1 MAEDELPPGYEKME
15 ENGKKYILTPLLD
28 SEGNETRRIKI
39 SSLRDLTV
47 QHGKLTPRHPN
58 GRFLGLLPNHVKAWC
73 YKESTARQSR
83 KVVQVREPDLG
94 DIEVG
99 AVDKAE

>member
-1 MAEDELPPGYEKME
+1 M
-15 ENGKKYILTPLLD
+15 
-28 SEGNETRRIKI
+28 
-39 SSLRDLTV
+39 
-47 QHGKLTPRHPN
+47 TPRHPN